1 MWRSLLKKYI
11 FKEVIMTDYPRFVK
25 GKLNEIISKMAAEPK
40 SFVKNP
46 NVDFTRNRKLS
57 FETVMR
63 LMLSMGGNNLTNEL
77 MEYFHY
83 DVDMASSSAFIQQR
97 DKLLPY
103 AFEFL
108 LNEFTRFF
116 QDLKTYEGYRL
127 LAVDGSDLNICHNPN
142 DVDTYF
148 QSIPNTKGFNQLHL
162 NAMYDLCNKLY
173 VDVCIQPARKE
184 NEFRALTDMTDR
196 SDISGDVVVV
206 ADRGYESY
214 NVFAHIE
221 QKGWKYAIRVK
232 DIMSNGILSAM
243 KLPDEDEFD
252 VNIHRILTRKQTNAT
267 KSNPEIYKFL
277 PKNSTFDYIDKH
289 INIFYPI
296 TLRVVR
302 FKISDDAYETIITN
316 LDSEKFP
323 PKKIKELYHLRWGI
337 ETSFRELKY
346 AIGLISF
353 HSKKVEHITQEI
365 FARLVIY
372 NFCELIT
379 MHVVIQQK
387 ETKHS
392 YQVNFTRAIQ
402 VCRYYFKCQSDIS
415 PPNVEALIRKNILP
429 IRDGRK
435 DPRKVKAKAVVSFL
449 YRVA

>member
-1 MWRSLLKKYI
+1 MI
-11 FKEVIMTDYPRFVK
+11 DYPKFVK
-25 GKLNEIISKMAAEPK
+25 DTLSEIISKMATEPK
-40 SFVKNP
+40 LFVKNP
-46 NVDFTRNRKLS
+46 NADFTRKRKLS
-57 FETVMR
+57 FETVMN
-63 LMLSMGGNNLTNEL
+63 LMLSMGGNSLTSEL
-77 MEYFHY
+77 MEYFDY
-83 DVDMASSSAFIQQR
+83 DMDMASSSAFIQQR
-97 DKLLPY
+97 DKLLPFT
-103 AFEFL
+103 FEFI
-108 LNEFTRFF
+108 LNEFTHSF

-127 LAVDGSDLNICHNPN
+127 LAADGSDLNICHNPN

-173 VDVCIQPARKE
+173 VDVCIQPARRE

-196 SDISGDVVVV
+196 SNISGDVIVV

-221 QKGWKYAIRVK
+221 RKGWKYAIRVK
-232 DIMSNGILSAM
+232 DIMSNGILSAL

-252 VNIHRILTRKQTNAT
+252 VNIHRILTRKQTKVT
-267 KSNPEIYKFL
+267 KNNPELYKFM
-277 PKNSTFDYIDKH
+277 PKNSTFDYLDLH
-289 INIFYPI
+289 TNMFYPI
-296 TLRVVR
+296 TFRVVR

-316 LDSEKFP
+316 LDSERFAP
-323 PKKIKELYHLRWGI
+323 EKIKELYHLRWGI

-365 FARLVIY
+365 FARLVMY

-387 ETKHS
+387 ETKYS

-402 VCRYYFKCQSDIS
+402 VCKYYFKCQSDIS
-415 PPNVEALIRKNILP
+415 PPDVEALIRKNILP

>member
-1 MWRSLLKKYI
+1 MADYSRVV
-11 FKEVIMTDYPRFVK
+11 KE
-25 GKLNEIISKMAAEPK
+25 KLAEIISKMVAEPK
-40 SFVKNP
+40 PFVKNP

-63 LMLSMGGNNLTNEL
+63 LMLSMGGNSLTNEL

-97 DKLLPY
+97 NKILPY

-108 LNEFTRFF
+108 LNEFTHSF
-116 QDLKTYEGYRL
+116 QDFKTYDGYRL
-127 LAVDGSDLNICHNPN
+127 LAVDGSDLNIYHNPN

-148 QSIPNTKGFNQLHL
+148 QSNPDSKGFNQVHL

-184 NEFRALTDMTDR
+184 NEFKALTDMTDR
-196 SDISGDVVVV
+196 SQIADDVIVI

-252 VNIHRILTRKQTNAT
+252 ITIHRILTRKQTNLT
-267 KSNPEIYKFL
+267 KCNPEIYKFL
-277 PKNSTFDYIDKH
+277 PQNSTFDYLDK
-289 INIFYPI
+289 NTNMFYPI
-296 TLRVVR
+296 TVRAVR
-302 FKISDDAYETIITN
+302 FKITEDTYETIITN
-316 LDSEKFP
+316 LAAEKFSP
-323 PKKIKELYHLRWGI
+323 MKIKELYHLRWGI

-346 AIGLISF
+346 AIGLIRF

-365 FARLVIY
+365 FARLVMY

-402 VCRYYFKCQSDIS
+402 ICKYYFKCPSDIS
-415 PPNVEALIRKNILP
+415 PPDVEALIRKNILP

>member
-1 MWRSLLKKYI
+1 
-11 FKEVIMTDYPRFVK
+11 MTDYSRFVK
-25 GKLNEIISKMAAEPK
+25 EKLTEIISKMAAEPK
-40 SFVKNP
+40 PFVNNP
-46 NVDFTRNRKLS
+46 KVDFTRNRKLS

-63 LMLSMGGNNLTNEL
+63 LMLSMGGNSLTNEL
-77 MEYFHY
+77 MEYFNY
-83 DVDMASSSAFIQQR
+83 NVDMASSSAFIQQR
-97 DKLLPY
+97 DKLLPF

-108 LNEFTRFF
+108 LNEFTHSF

-127 LAVDGSDLNICHNPN
+127 LAADGSELNIYHSPN
-142 DVDTYF
+142 DVDSYF
-148 QSIPNTKGFNQLHL
+148 QSIPNSKGFNQLHL
-162 NAMYDLCNKLY
+162 NAIYDLCNKLY
-173 VDVCIQPARKE
+173 VDVCIQPGRKE
-184 NEFRALTDMTDR
+184 NEFRALADMTDR
-196 SDISGDVVVV
+196 SNISGDVIVV

-221 QKGWKYAIRVK
+221 KKGWKYAIRVK
-232 DIMSNGILSAM
+232 DIMSNGILSAL
-243 KLPDEDEFD
+243 KLPNEDEFD
-252 VNIHRILTRKQTNAT
+252 VNINIILTKKQTKET
-267 KSNPEIYKFL
+267 KSHPEIYKFV
-277 PKNSTFDYIDKH
+277 PKTSTFDYLDLH
-289 INIFYPI
+289 INKFYPI
-296 TLRVVR
+296 TFRVVR
-302 FKISDDAYETIITN
+302 FKITDDTYETIITN
-316 LDSEKFP
+316 LDSDNFS

-365 FARLVIY
+365 FARLVMY

-387 ETKHS
+387 DTKHC

-402 VCRYYFKCQSDIS
+402 VCKHYFKCQSDIS
-415 PPNVEALIRKNILP
+415 PPDVEALIRKNILP
-429 IRDGRK
+429 IREGRK

>member
-1 MWRSLLKKYI
+1 
-11 FKEVIMTDYPRFVK
+11 MTDYPRFVK
-25 GKLNEIISKMAAEPK
+25 GKLIEIISKMAAEPK
-40 SFVKNP
+40 RFFKNQ
-46 NVDFTRNRKLS
+46 NADFTRSRKLS
-57 FETVMR
+57 FKTVMN
-63 LMLSMGGNNLTNEL
+63 LMLSMGGNSLTSEL
-77 MEYFHY
+77 MQYFDY
-83 DVDMASSSAFIQQR
+83 DMDMASSSAFIQQR
-97 DKLLPY
+97 GKLLPF
-103 AFEFL
+103 AFEYL
-108 LNEFTRFF
+108 LKEFTHSFR
-116 QDLKTYEGYRL
+116 DLKTYEGYRL

-148 QSIPNTKGFNQLHL
+148 QSIPNTKGFNQIHL

-173 VDVCIQPARKE
+173 VDVCIQPGRKE

-196 SDISGDVVVV
+196 SNISGDIIVV

-221 QKGWKYAIRVK
+221 QKCWKYAIRVK
-232 DIMSNGILSAM
+232 DIMSNGIISAL
-243 KLPDEDEFD
+243 KLPNEDEFD
-252 VNIHRILTRKQTNAT
+252 VNIHRILTRKQTKVT
-267 KSNPEIYKFL
+267 KSDPGLHKFL
-277 PKNSTFDYIDKH
+277 PQNVTFDYLDKY

-296 TLRVVR
+296 TFRVVR
-302 FKISDDAYETIITN
+302 FKISDHAYETIITN

-365 FARLVIY
+365 FARLVMY

-387 ETKHS
+387 DMKHC
-392 YQVNFTRAIQ
+392 YQVNFTRAIH
-402 VCRYYFKCQSDIS
+402 VCKYYFKYQSDIS
-415 PPNVEALIRKNILP
+415 PPDVEALIRKNILP
-429 IRDGRK
+429 IREGCK

>member
-1 MWRSLLKKYI
+1 MWRSPLIIYI
-11 FKEVIMTDYPRFVK
+11 FKEVIMIDYPRFVK
-25 GKLNEIISKMAAEPK
+25 GKLSEIISKMAAESK
-40 SFVKNP
+40 LFVKNP
-46 NVDFTRNRKLS
+46 NADFTRKRKLS
-57 FETVMR
+57 FETVMN
-63 LMLSMGGNNLTNEL
+63 LMLSMGGNSLTSEL
-77 MEYFHY
+77 MKYFDY

-97 DKLLPY
+97 DKFLPFT
-103 AFEFL
+103 FEFL
-108 LNEFTRFF
+108 LNKFTHSF

-127 LAVDGSDLNICHNPN
+127 LAVDGSELNICHNPN

-173 VDVCIQPARKE
+173 VDVCIQPGRKE
-184 NEFRALTDMTDR
+184 NEFRALTDMTDH
-196 SDISGDVVVV
+196 SNISGDVIVV

-232 DIMSNGILSAM
+232 DIMSTGILSAI
-243 KLPDEDEFD
+243 KLPDKDEFD
-252 VNIHRILTRKQTNAT
+252 VNIHRILTRKQTKVT
-267 KSNPEIYKFL
+267 KSSPELYKFL
-277 PKNSTFDYIDKH
+277 PQNSTFDYLDKH
-289 INIFYPI
+289 INMFYPI
-296 TLRVVR
+296 TFRVVR

-316 LDSEKFP
+316 LDSERFP
-323 PKKIKELYHLRWGI
+323 PEKIKELYHLRWGI

-365 FARLVIY
+365 FARLIMY

-387 ETKHS
+387 DTKHC
-392 YQVNFTRAIQ
+392 YQVNFTIAIQ
-402 VCRYYFKCQSDIS
+402 VCKHYFKCQSNIS
-415 PPNVEALIRKNILP
+415 PPDVEALIRKNILP
-429 IRDGRK
+429 IRNGRK

>member
-1 MWRSLLKKYI
+1 
-11 FKEVIMTDYPRFVK
+11 MTVYPNFVK
-25 GKLNEIISKMAAEPK
+25 GKLTEILSKMATEPML
-40 SFVKNP
+40 FVKNP
-46 NVDFTRNRKLS
+46 NVDFTRKRKLS
-57 FETVMR
+57 FETIMK
-63 LMLSMGGNNLTNEL
+63 LMLSMGGHSLTSEL
-77 MEYFHY
+77 MEYFDY

-97 DKLLPY
+97 NKLSPY

-108 LNEFTRFF
+108 FNEFTHSF

-142 DVDTYF
+142 DADTYF

-162 NAMYDLCNKLY
+162 NAMYDLCNKLF

-184 NEFRALTDMTDR
+184 NEFRALSDMTDR
-196 SDISGDVVVV
+196 SDISGDVIVV

-221 QKGWKYAIRVK
+221 KKGWKYAIRVK
-232 DIMSNGILSAM
+232 DIMSNGILSAL
-243 KLPDEDEFD
+243 KLPVEDEFD
-252 VNIHRILTRKQTNAT
+252 VSIHRILTRKQTKFI
-267 KSNPEIYKFL
+267 KSNPEVYKYL
-277 PKNSTFDYIDKH
+277 PQNVTFDYLDKNT
-289 INIFYPI
+289 NIFYPM

-302 FKISDDAYETIITN
+302 FKILDDTYETIITN

-365 FARLVIY
+365 FARLVMY

-387 ETKHS
+387 DTKHC

-402 VCRYYFKCQSDIS
+402 VCKHFFKCQSNIS
-415 PPNVEALIRKNILP
+415 PPDVEALIRKNILP
-429 IRDGRK
+429 IREGRK
-435 DPRKVKAKAVVSFL
+435 DPRKIRAKAVVSFL

>member
-1 MWRSLLKKYI
+1 MN
-11 FKEVIMTDYPRFVK
+11 DYPSFVK
-25 GKLNEIISKMAAEPK
+25 GKLTEIIRKMAAEPK
-40 SFVKNP
+40 LFVINP
-46 NVDFTRNRKLS
+46 NSDFTRTRKLA
-57 FETVMR
+57 FETVMN
-63 LMLSMGGNNLTNEL
+63 LMLSMGGNSLTSEL
-77 MEYFHY
+77 MEYFNY

-97 DKLLPY
+97 NKLLPY
-103 AFEFL
+103 AFEHL
-108 LNEFTRFF
+108 LNEFTRSF

-148 QSIPNTKGFNQLHL
+148 QSVPNTKGFNLLHL
-162 NAMYDLCNKLY
+162 NAMYDLQNKLF
-173 VDVCIQPARKE
+173 VDVRTQPLRKE
-184 NEFRALTDMTDR
+184 NEVRALTAMTDR
-196 SDISGDVVVV
+196 SKISGDVIVV

-214 NVFAHIE
+214 NAFAHIE
-221 QKGWKYAIRVK
+221 QKGWNYAIRVK
-232 DIMSNGILSAM
+232 DVMSTGILSGLN
-243 KLPDEDEFD
+243 LPVKEDEFD
-252 VNIHRILTRKQTNAT
+252 VNIHRILTKKQTKVT
-267 KSNPEIYKFL
+267 RSNPGLYKILF
-277 PKNSTFDYIDKH
+277 KSSIFDYLDKD

-296 TLRVVR
+296 TFRVVR
-302 FKISDDAYETIITN
+302 FKISEDTYETIITN

-323 PKKIKELYHLRWGI
+323 PKKIKEIYHLRWNI

-365 FARLVIY
+365 FARLVMY

-379 MHVVIQQK
+379 MHIVIQQK

-402 VCRYYFKCQSDIS
+402 VCRYYYKCQSDLFS
-415 PPNVEALIRKNILP
+415 PDVEALIRKNILP
-429 IRDGRK
+429 IREGRK
-435 DPRKVKAKAVVSFL
+435 DPRKVKSKAVVSFL

>member
-1 MWRSLLKKYI
+1 MWRSPLKKYI
-11 FKEVIMTDYPRFVK
+11 FKEVIMIDYPRFVK
-25 GKLNEIISKMAAEPK
+25 GKLTEIISKMAAEPK
-40 SFVKNP
+40 LFVKNP
-46 NVDFTRNRKLS
+46 KADFTRKRKLS
-57 FETVMR
+57 FETVMN
-63 LMLSMGGNNLTNEL
+63 LILSMGGNSLTSEL
-77 MEYFHY
+77 MEYFDY

-97 DKLLPY
+97 DKLLPF

-108 LNEFTRFF
+108 LNEFTHSFR
-116 QDLKTYEGYRL
+116 DLKTYRGYRL
-127 LAVDGSDLNICHNPN
+127 LAVDGSDLNISHNPN

-148 QSIPNTKGFNQLHL
+148 QSIPNSKGFNQLHL

-173 VDVCIQPARKE
+173 VDVCIQPGRKE
-184 NEFRALTDMTDR
+184 NEFRALTDMVDR
-196 SDISGDVVVV
+196 SNISSDVIVI

-232 DIMSNGILSAM
+232 DIMSNGILSAL

-252 VNIHRILTRKQTNAT
+252 VNIHRILTRKQTKVT
-267 KSNPEIYKFL
+267 KSNPELYKFL
-277 PKNSTFDYIDKH
+277 PINSTFDYLDLK
-289 INIFYPI
+289 INMFYPI
-296 TLRVVR
+296 TFRVVR
-302 FKISDDAYETIITN
+302 FKISEDAYETIITN
-316 LDSEKFP
+316 LDPEKFP
-323 PKKIKELYHLRWGI
+323 PEKIKELYHLRWGI

-353 HSKKVEHITQEI
+353 HSKKVENITQEI
-365 FARLVIY
+365 FARLVMY

-387 ETKHS
+387 ETKYS

-402 VCRYYFKCQSDIS
+402 VCRYYFKYQSNIS
-415 PPNVEALIRKNILP
+415 PPDVEALIRKNILP
-429 IRDGRK
+429 IREGRK
-435 DPRKVKAKAVVSFL
+435 DPRKIKAKAVVSFL

>member
-1 MWRSLLKKYI
+1 MNDFPKLVKK
-11 FKEVIMTDYPRFVK
+11 
-25 GKLNEIISKMAAEPK
+25 KLIEIIGKIAVNREL
-40 SFVKNP
+40 FVKNP
-46 NVDFTRNRKLS
+46 EKDFTRNRKLS
-57 FETVMR
+57 FETVMQF
-63 LMLSMGGNNLTNEL
+63 MLSMGGNSLTNEL
-77 MEYFHY
+77 MEYFEY
-83 DVDMASSSAFIQQR
+83 NVDMASSSAFIQQR
-97 DKLLPY
+97 EKILPF

-108 LNEFTRFF
+108 LKEFTNSF

-142 DVDTYF
+142 DPDTYF

-162 NAMYDLCNKLY
+162 NAMYDLYNKLY

-196 SDISGDVVVV
+196 STISGDVIVV

-221 QKGWKYAIRVK
+221 QKCWKYAIRVK
-232 DIMSNGILSAM
+232 DIMSNGILSAL
-243 KLPDEDEFD
+243 KLPDKDEFD
-252 VNIHRILTRKQTNAT
+252 VNIHRILTKKQTNET
-267 KSNPEIYKFL
+267 KNNPELYRFL
-277 PKNSTFDYIDKH
+277 PKNSTFDFLDLHK
-289 INIFYPI
+289 NKFYPI
-296 TLRVVR
+296 TFRAVR
-302 FKISDDAYETIITN
+302 FQISDDAYETIITN

-323 PKKIKELYHLRWGI
+323 PEKIKALYHLRWGI

-365 FARLVIY
+365 FARLVMY

-402 VCRYYFKCQSDIS
+402 VCRYYFRCPSDRS
-415 PPNVEALIRKNILP
+415 PPDVEALIRKNILP
-429 IRDGRK
+429 VRDGRK
-435 DPRKVKAKAVVSFL
+435 DPRKIKAKTVISFL

>member
-1 MWRSLLKKYI
+1 MWRSPLNIYI
-11 FKEVIMTDYPRFVK
+11 FKEVIMIDYPRFVK
-25 GKLNEIISKMAAEPK
+25 GKLTEIISKMAAEPK
-40 SFVKNP
+40 LFVKNP
-46 NVDFTRNRKLS
+46 NTDFTRKRKLS
-57 FETVMR
+57 FETVMN
-63 LMLSMGGNNLTNEL
+63 LMLSMGGNSLTNEL
-77 MEYFHY
+77 MEYFDY

-97 DKLLPY
+97 NKILPV

-108 LNEFTRFF
+108 LNEFTHSL
-116 QDLKTYEGYRL
+116 QDLKTYEGHRL
-127 LAVDGSDLNICHNPN
+127 LAVDGSDLNIYHNPN

-196 SDISGDVVVV
+196 SNISGDVIVV

-232 DIMSNGILSAM
+232 DIMSNGILSAI
-243 KLPDEDEFD
+243 KLPEKDEFD
-252 VNIHRILTRKQTNAT
+252 VNIHIILTKKQTNEI
-267 KSNPEIYKFL
+267 KSNPEIYKFV
-277 PKNSTFDYIDKH
+277 PKTSTFDYLDLHMNK
-289 INIFYPI
+289 FYP
-296 TLRVVR
+296 LAFRVVR
-302 FKISDDAYETIITN
+302 FKITDDAYETIITN
-316 LDSEKFP
+316 LDSDKFP

-365 FARLVIY
+365 FARLVMY
-372 NFCELIT
+372 NFCEIIT

-387 ETKHS
+387 ETKYS

-415 PPNVEALIRKNILP
+415 PPDVEALIRKNILP
-429 IRDGRK
+429 IRNGRK